1 MLKRDKELVLM
12 RIFISENHRYGKKPL
27 YEALVELF
35 RLEGF
40 AGATV
45 LRGIMGFGSQHETHS
60 DRLLRLSSELPIV
73 VEVIDRQEKIDD
85 ILPKL
90 DEMMTGGMVT
100 IEKARVIR
108 YYDPEEK

>member
-1 MLKRDKELVLM
+1 
-12 RIFISENHRYGKKPL
+12 
-27 YEALVELF
+27 
-35 RLEGF
+35 F

-45 LRGIMGFGSQHETHS
+45 LRGIMGFGAQHETHS
-60 DRLLRLSSELPIV
+60 DKLLRLSAELPIV
-73 VEVIDRQEKIDD
+73 VEVIDRQEKIDG

-108 YYDPEEK
+108 YYEPEEN